1 MVKHSVTV
9 NRIKLGRINAAY
21 GLKGWLKVYS
31 ETDPIEQI
39 LTYSPWQLQRGDKE
53 PQPEKEAQPEKEPQ
67 QEKEPQLAKELQVE
81 VEKGKIQGRS
91 LIVLLAGVEDRNQ
104 AESMIGYEVWIDR
117 ARLPGLEQGE
127 YYWHQLEGL
136 KVVNQSGAVLGKV
149 DHLMETG
156 ANDVMVVKPVTG
168 SIDDTERLI
177 PFVQDKVV
185 KDVNIE
191 TAIIVVAWE
200 SDY

>member
-1 MVKHSVTV
+1 MVKQSVTV
-9 NRIKLGRINAAY
+9 ERIKLGRINAAY

-31 ETDPIEQI
+31 DTDPIEQI
-39 LTYSPWQLQRGDKE
+39 LSYSPWQLQRG
-53 PQPEKEAQPEKEPQ
+53 EKEPT
-67 QEKEPQLAKELQVE
+67 ETEPQSGKELQVE

-91 LIVLLAGVEDRNQ
+91 LIVLLAGVEDRTQ

-117 ARLPGLEQGE
+117 AKLPGLEQGE

-149 DHLMETG
+149 DRFMETG

>member
-1 MVKHSVTV
+1 MTV
-9 NRIKLGRINAAY
+9 NRIQLGRINAAY

-31 ETDPIEQI
+31 DTDPIEQI
-39 LTYSPWQLQRGDKE
+39 LTYSPWQLRRG
-53 PQPEKEAQPEKEPQ
+53 EA
-67 QEKEPQLAKELQVE
+67 ELRVE
-81 VEKGKIQGRS
+81 VEKGKTHRRG

-117 ARLPGLEQGE
+117 AKLPGLEQGE

-136 KVVNQSGAVLGKV
+136 KVVNQSGAVLGQV

-177 PFVQDKVV
+177 TFVQDEVV
-185 KDVNIE
+185 KDVNVE
-191 TAIIVVAWE
+191 AAIIVVVWE

>member
-1 MVKHSVTV
+1 MTV
-9 NRIKLGRINAAY
+9 ETIQLGRINAAY

-31 ETDPIEQI
+31 DTDPKEQI
-39 LTYSPWQLQRGDKE
+39 LSYSPWQLRRGDT
-53 PQPEKEAQPEKEPQ
+53 
-67 QEKEPQLAKELQVE
+67 ELQAVVE
-81 VEKGKIQGRS
+81 SGKTHGRG

-104 AESMIGYEVWIDR
+104 AESLIGYEVWIDP
-117 ARLPGLEQGE
+117 AKLPGLEPGE

-136 KVVNQSGAVLGKV
+136 KVVSLSGAVLGRI
-149 DHLMETG
+149 DHLVETG
-156 ANDVMVVKPVTG
+156 ANDVMIVKPVAE

-177 PFVQDKVV
+177 PFVQDEVV
-185 KDVNIE
+185 KDINIE

>member
-53 PQPEKEAQPEKEPQ
+53 PQP
-67 QEKEPQLAKELQVE
+67 EKEPQLAKELQVE

>member
-1 MVKHSVTV
+1 MTV
-9 NRIKLGRINAAY
+9 ETIQLGRINAAY

-31 ETDPIEQI
+31 DTDPIEQI
-39 LTYSPWQLQRGDKE
+39 LSYSPWQLRRGDMD
-53 PQPEKEAQPEKEPQ
+53 
-67 QEKEPQLAKELQVE
+67 LQVE
-81 VEKGKIQGRS
+81 VEKGKTHGRG

-104 AESMIGYEVWIDR
+104 AESLIGCEVWIDR
-117 ARLPGLEQGE
+117 AKLPELDQGE

-136 KVVNQSGAVLGKV
+136 KVVNQSGAVLGRV
-149 DHLMETG
+149 DHLVETG

-168 SIDDTERLI
+168 SIDETERLI
-177 PFVQDKVV
+177 PFVQDEVV

-191 TAIIVVAWE
+191 TATIVVAWE